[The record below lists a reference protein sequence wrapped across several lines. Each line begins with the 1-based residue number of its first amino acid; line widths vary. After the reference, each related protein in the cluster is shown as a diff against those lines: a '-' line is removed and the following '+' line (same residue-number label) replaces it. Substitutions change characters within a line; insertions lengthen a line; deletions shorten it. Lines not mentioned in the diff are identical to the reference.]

1 MFVGFLVFFVALIV
15 VVWAFLCSYV
25 FNYDMWL
32 VIKKIQIY
40 YGAVGIMRLEGQKSL
55 LVKKERV

>member
-25 FNYDMWL
+25 INYDMWL

>member
-1 MFVGFLVFFVALIV
+1 
-15 VVWAFLCSYV
+15 
-25 FNYDMWL
+25 MWL

-40 YGAVGIMRLEGQKSL
+40 YGAVGITRLEGQKSL